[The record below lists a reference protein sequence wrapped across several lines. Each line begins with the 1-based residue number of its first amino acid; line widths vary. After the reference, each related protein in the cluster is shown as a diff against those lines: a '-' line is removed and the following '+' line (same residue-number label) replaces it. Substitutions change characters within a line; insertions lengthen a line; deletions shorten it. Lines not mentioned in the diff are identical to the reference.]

1 VKRYKVEFKGFACI
15 EAHTVGEA
23 IEKLY
28 DDDCVYTVFEEPIVV
43 EVEEFEVEL

>member
-1 VKRYKVEFKGFACI
+1 MRRFKVEFKGFAYI
-15 EAHTVGEA
+15 EAHTEGEA

-28 DDDCVYTVFEEPIVV
+28 NDDCAYTEFEEPIVV